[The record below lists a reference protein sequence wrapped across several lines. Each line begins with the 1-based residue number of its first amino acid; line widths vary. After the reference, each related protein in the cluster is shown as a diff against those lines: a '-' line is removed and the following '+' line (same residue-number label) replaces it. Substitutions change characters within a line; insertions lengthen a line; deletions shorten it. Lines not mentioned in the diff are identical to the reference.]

1 MGICAHVGEQE
12 WTKPVANAHPEPN
25 QEPLT
30 LNFFPLSSCFS
41 DQTKKPCNAFMHVSR
56 ALACLV
62 DDNDRCF
69 RGQNHYLK
77 AAVVPAEV
85 FIFRYREEEK
95 LVTIR
100 KQEVH
105 IA

>member
-1 MGICAHVGEQE
+1 
-12 WTKPVANAHPEPN
+12 
-25 QEPLT
+25 
-30 LNFFPLSSCFS
+30 
-41 DQTKKPCNAFMHVSR
+41 MHVSR

-62 DDNDRCF
+62 DDDDRCF